1 VKSGETITKT
11 LLGDPEGMRKAD
23 NWIGDA
29 GQIGRYKLS
38 DGREAR
44 ALWLM
49 INQTHV
55 HVVVWLADDDAPPE
69 VVEYVARVNAA
80 HATEKILK
88 RLEAE

>member
-1 VKSGETITKT
+1 
-11 LLGDPEGMRKAD
+11 
-23 NWIGDA
+23 
-29 GQIGRYKLS
+29 
-38 DGREAR
+38 
-44 ALWLM
+44 M